1 MRLRSIIG
9 LLSAALALGAAGACS
24 PKTTLAPN
32 LPPETTLFVQFDAT
46 DTIPHT
52 VPYQAHLFWLG
63 RDSDGFVVAYEI
75 RMILQGGPADPP
87 WTRTT
92 RTDSLFDVP
101 TPSATS
107 QTRFEVRAIDDKD
120 QRDPTPA
127 GQDFSFSNQQ
137 PTIAITNKLR
147 TIDTTYA
154 SVSLQ
159 WNAVDPD
166 GDASRLKVRV
176 WMNGHEADARLA
188 DNVIPRYTVPSD
200 LFREGAGVFRSGPR
214 RVYVQAIDPGGFASA
229 IDSMTWFVRQPCADT
244 TLKRG
249 RVLLIHDVASSVAG
263 QRLIDSLWTNSV
275 ARAFPASAVSS
286 LRLETTQPFRSI
298 LDLYQTFNL
307 FDIVIWHRA
316 ASGQTSYSTVLQN
329 YQDGAGQFLD
339 DGGTFIVESL
349 NLVQAPGTAG
359 SLRQDWIQRYLNCD
373 SLVAHPLKQGQ
384 SSQYDFSLNG
394 TGVLPSFQ
402 YSTKL
407 QPLQTP
413 SGYRAFAVR
422 DTHDV
427 ALWAP
432 VGTLIDT
439 LPDPV
444 PLGVRALQPSGGQSI
459 ALALFLRGLDRT
471 SPGGGEGAA
480 TYLGRILATLPPPRP
495 APALQRL
502 SLRRSRSR

>member
-1 MRLRSIIG
+1 MRLRSVAG
-9 LLSAALALGAAGACS
+9 LAVAALALGAAGACS
-24 PKTTLAPN
+24 PKTALAPN

-52 VPYQAHLFWLG
+52 VPYQAHLYWLG
-63 RDSDGFVVAYEI
+63 SDSDGFVAAYEI
-75 RMILQGGPADPP
+75 RFIQPGGPADPP

-101 TPSATS
+101 TPSTTS

-120 QRDPTPA
+120 QRDPSPA
-127 GQDFSFSNQQ
+127 VQDFSFSNQQ

-147 TIDTTYA
+147 TIDSTYA
-154 SVSLQ
+154 SVTLQ
-159 WNAVDPD
+159 WSAIDPD

-176 WMNGHEADARLA
+176 WLNGREADAQLV
-188 DNVIPRYTVPSD
+188 DNVPARYTVPSD
-200 LFREGAGVFRSGPR
+200 LFREGAGIFRSGPR
-214 RVYVQAIDPGGFASA
+214 RVYVQAIDPGGFASK

-249 RVLLIHDVASSVAG
+249 RVLLIHDIASTIPG

-275 ARAFPASAVSS
+275 ARVFNPNSVGT

-298 LDLYQTFNL
+298 QDVYQTFNQ

-316 ASGQTSYSTVLQN
+316 AAGQIGFSTVMRD
-329 YQDGAGQFLD
+329 YQDGAGMFLD

-349 NLVQAPGTAG
+349 NLVQAPVTAG
-359 SLRQDWIQRYLNCD
+359 ALRQDWIQRWLNCD
-373 SLVAHPLKQGQ
+373 SLIAHPLRQGQ
-384 SSQYDFSLNG
+384 TSQYDYSLNG
-394 TGVLPSFQ
+394 TGLLPSFQ
-402 YSTKL
+402 YATRL
-407 QPLQTP
+407 QPLQSP

-444 PLGVRALQPSGGQSI
+444 PLGVRALQPSGGQAI
-459 ALALFLRGLDRT
+459 AMAFFLRGLDART
-471 SPGGGEGAA
+471 AGGEGAA
-480 TYLGRILATLPPPRP
+480 QYLRNVLASLTPRP
-495 APALQRL
+495 APSLHRL